1 MVRVHGSQESGT
13 YRLLHRDPFPA
24 TSLQRLIDFSFI
36 GTSVLAP
43 HFRDYQPGSES
54 CQHEHLSQMRHL
66 GHHRACHSNM
76 AVGAGSWGNNEVE
89 QKDGEEWRQWWLASR
104 WGAAV
109 GAGAWGD
116 DELESKEG
124 GEWWQWWQLHDEVMG
139 LEMNRPSP
147 GD

>member
-1 MVRVHGSQESGT
+1 
-13 YRLLHRDPFPA
+13 
-24 TSLQRLIDFSFI
+24 
-36 GTSVLAP
+36 
-43 HFRDYQPGSES
+43 
-54 CQHEHLSQMRHL
+54 
-66 GHHRACHSNM
+66 
-76 AVGAGSWGNNEVE
+76 VE